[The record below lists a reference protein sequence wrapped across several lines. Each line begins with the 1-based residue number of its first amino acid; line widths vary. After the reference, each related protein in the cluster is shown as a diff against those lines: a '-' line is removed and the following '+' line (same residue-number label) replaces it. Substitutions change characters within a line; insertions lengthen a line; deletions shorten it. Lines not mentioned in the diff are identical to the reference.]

1 MKRLMVFIIMSA
13 FVAGAAM
20 AGVGHKDDPIET
32 RVRAQSPEV
41 QQMIMDLRVFL
52 NKQQG
57 KARFKR
63 AQDNAYVGS
72 EYCMACHTWSKR
84 RLPDTKHFQFLRRPL
99 VEWTTVSGKGMMG
112 DMDGNGQDDFLDGLD
127 FNTIES
133 AFDAYKPNAPI
144 LSVEDG
150 QYYITIGDLKM
161 PVVFTQAGF
170 EGGGQRMTVRI
181 PVTDTE
187 SGYSRSPYWAP
198 VNWSG
203 TAWTVY
209 GGTRWWNGNT
219 PIHDSN
225 TTSSDLDQG
234 GNYSKNC
241 VGCHSTGIRDIYQD
255 ASGEWVFKGFP
266 ASLYENNDPMY
277 FDYDGDG
284 IFDLMNIGCEACHG
298 PGGDHVLGAGD
309 PDAMLGEADLHAPLG
324 NEVCGRCHSQFSST
338 PNKTFS
344 WPFDDENM
352 VNWTPYT
359 GAPLE
364 DYYIDTAN
372 YWPDGKH
379 AHTTRPYND
388 YIKSSKPTFA
398 YHQVVCTECHSPH
411 SASGHYQLRTRIT
424 EETDE
429 GELRIATEAE
439 NNTLCLAC
447 HATHGAFEEITKE
460 MVAEYEL
467 YEGAIGEVVAHHSN
481 HPYGPERMMG
491 LARCTL
497 CHMPTMSGHGS
508 LTLPSHSFEA
518 VSPEK
523 TLMYQAEGGMP
534 NSCAISCH
542 DQKVNIFGLGLDPNT
557 RNTVW
562 NEQFDVDQAT
572 MLQKYYGPGGLWW
585 DTTAEDDG
593 GH

>member
-1 MKRLMVFIIMSA
+1 MKRLFILLI
-13 FVAGAAM
+13 VASCLTSAM
-20 AGVGHKDDPIET
+20 AMKHGGDAAEAYT
-32 RVRAQSPEV
+32 NAQNPQV
-41 QQMIMDLRVFL
+41 IQMIDNLRTFL
-52 NKQQG
+52 HQKQD
-57 KARFKR
+57 KRFK
-63 AQDNAYVGS
+63 AASENAYVGS

-84 RLPDTKHFQFLRRPL
+84 ILPGTKHFQFLRRPIA
-99 VEWTTVSGKGMMG
+99 EWTTVSGKGVMG

-127 FNTIES
+127 FNTISS

-150 QYYITIGDLKM
+150 QYYITIGELKM

-170 EGGGQRMTVRI
+170 DGGGQRMTVRI

-198 VNWSG
+198 VNWTGS
-203 TAWTVY
+203 TWAVY
-209 GGTRWWNGNT
+209 GGSRWWDGNT
-219 PIHDSN
+219 PMHDST
-225 TTSSDLDQG
+225 TTSADLDQG

-241 VGCHSTGIRDIYQD
+241 VGCHATGIRDIYQD
-255 ASGEWVFKGFP
+255 DSGEWVFKPYP
-266 ASLYENNDPMY
+266 ASLYEENDPMY

-284 IFDLMNIGCEACHG
+284 IYDMMNIGCESCHG
-298 PGGDHVLGAGD
+298 AGGNHVLGAGD
-309 PDAMLGEADLHAPLG
+309 PDAMLGAEDLHAPKG

-344 WPFDDENM
+344 WPFDDANM
-352 VNWTPYT
+352 VDWTPYT
-359 GAPLE
+359 NAPLE

-379 AHTTRPYND
+379 AKTTRPYND
-388 YIKSSKPTFA
+388 YIQSSKPTFQF
-398 YHQVVCTECHSPH
+398 HQVVCSECHSPH
-411 SASGHYQLRTRIT
+411 SARGHYQLRTRI
-424 EETDE
+424 EDGDLE
-429 GELRIATEAE
+429 IATEAE

-447 HATHGAFEEITKE
+447 HATHGAFEEITPE

-467 YEGAIGEVVAHHSN
+467 YEGAIGEVVAHHAN
-481 HPYGPERMMG
+481 HPYGPEREMG

-497 CHMPTMSGHGS
+497 CHMPTMSGHGT

-557 RNTVW
+557 NNSVW
-562 NEQFDVDQAT
+562 NEPFDVDHAT
-572 MLQKYYGPGGLWW
+572 ELQKYFGPGGMWW
-585 DTTAEDDG
+585 DTTAEDG
-593 GH
+593 GDH